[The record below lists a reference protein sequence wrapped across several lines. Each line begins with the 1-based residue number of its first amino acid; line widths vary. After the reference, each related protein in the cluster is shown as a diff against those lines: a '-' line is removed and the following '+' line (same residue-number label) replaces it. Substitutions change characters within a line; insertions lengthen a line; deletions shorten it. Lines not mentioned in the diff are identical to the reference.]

1 MNLILLHILNVLA
14 FIFERTYIAG
24 KHTYVLGYVLGTYV
38 RRIDIKDAIRV
49 LGQHVETINYQ
60 FVYA

>member
-1 MNLILLHILNVLA
+1 MNLILLHILNMLA

-24 KHTYVLGYVLGTYV
+24 KHTYVLGYVLGTYM
-38 RRIDIKDAIRV
+38 RRIDYKDVLCV

-60 FVYA
+60 FIYV